1 MNKTLI
7 SHVLPIYW
15 VVLTLISMPAI
26 DSTKISC
33 NVQFGFAVP
42 FVETNLRCKMTDE
55 TEMWIKH
62 SN

>member
-1 MNKTLI
+1 MNKMLI
-7 SHVLPIYW
+7 IHVLPIYW
-15 VVLTLISMPAI
+15 VVLTLISMLACN
-26 DSTKISC
+26 STKISC

-42 FVETNLRCKMTDE
+42 FVETSLRFKMTDE